1 MISLF
6 SRHDARWIERIF
18 TILAEVG
25 MLFGNYYPGAKRM
38 KTGSLVYFSSV
49 DLESIEHQLLNW
61 RAAFPQMGVLA
72 LVSEAEKNEIA
83 DLQSLCGRLNIPLCG
98 AIFPQLIYGTA
109 FQQTGICLLRFD
121 VMPYLALFTR
131 INPDAAGANEI
142 AEVICNDISRHLDDD
157 QPATLFLLLDAMLPN
172 TSSLLDELYLRLAN
186 RVHYAGANAGSET
199 FQPMP
204 CLFDGK
210 QLIGGGALAILLK
223 PHHGAVLE
231 HGYQTDVESLPATST
246 DRNRIIHI
254 DWRPAFEVYQELVR
268 ARFSVDITRENF
280 YEYAVH
286 FPFGILR
293 ANHSTLVRIPVMLDE
308 DNALFCIGEVPAHS
322 MLTLLDAPQVNSR
335 STVETLQQGLAQMS
349 GESAERELLLFY
361 CAGRRLHLGNERSCA
376 ELQLFNQLSKASA
389 VAGALALGEIGDT
402 TLWGYPL
409 FHNAT
414 LVTAVWPSRHEA

>member
-1 MISLF
+1 MI
-6 SRHDARWIERIF
+6 R
-18 TILAEVG
+18 
-25 MLFGNYYPGAKRM
+25 
-38 KTGSLVYFSSV
+38 GSLVYFPSL
-49 DLESIEHQLLNW
+49 DLASIEQQLLAW
-61 RAAFPQMGVLA
+61 RDVFPHMGALA
-72 LVSEAEKNEIA
+72 LVAEAEKAEIGS
-83 DLQSLCGRLNIPLCG
+83 LQAVCRRLNIPLCG
-98 AIFPQLIYGTA
+98 AVFPQLIYGTA

-121 VMPYLALFTR
+121 AMPYVTLFTR
-131 INPDAAGANEI
+131 ITPDAAGASEI
-142 AEVICNDISRHLDDD
+142 AEIISHDIGRHLDDD
-157 QPATLFLLLDAMLPN
+157 MPATLFLLLDAMLPN

-199 FQPMP
+199 FQPIP

-210 QLIGGGALAILLK
+210 QIVGGGALAILLK

-268 ARFSVDITRENF
+268 ARFGVEITRENF

-293 ANHSTLVRIPVMLDE
+293 ANHSTLVRIPVMLDD

-322 MLTLLDAPQVNSR
+322 MLTLLDAPQVNSQ

-349 GESAERELLLFY
+349 GDSAERELLLFY
-361 CAGRRLHLGNERSCA
+361 CAGRRLHLGDERSHD
-376 ELQLFNQLSKASA
+376 ELQLFNRLSKASA
-389 VAGALALGEIGDT
+389 VAGGLALGEIGDT

-414 LVTAVWPSRHEA
+414 LVTAVWPSSYEA